1 MTRIFPLPA
10 SALSWALYAILMIT
24 MSESTVQAFNYDE
37 SKVPDFTL
45 PEALISESGQTITT
59 PDQWNEIRRPE
70 LIQLFENH
78 VYGRQPGSVPDAVYQ
93 QILFVPDALDGKATL
108 REIRITFPSVSETFA
123 MYLLLWT
130 PNHGNSPF
138 PGFVGLNFAG
148 NHSTHLDTRIRLSS
162 AWMRESNDGTVENH
176 RATEASR
183 GKAASRWPVEL
194 IISRGYALGTIYC
207 GDIDPDFHDGFHNG
221 VHGMFPEFM
230 HADGS
235 GKRPENAW
243 GTIAGWSWGLSR
255 ALDYFTADPSMNH
268 KKIAVIGHSRL
279 GKTALWA
286 GATDPRFALVVSNN
300 SGCGG
305 AALSRRAFGE
315 TVARINTAF
324 PHWFCDGFKKFNDNE
339 NAIPVDQHQLMALI
353 APRPLYV
360 ASAEE
365 DLWADPQGEFIS
377 LKLAAPVYQLLG
389 KTPIFPAERPAINQP
404 EMQDTGYHI
413 RSGKH
418 DINEYDW
425 TQYLNFA
432 DKHLK

>member
-255 ALDYFTADPSMNH
+255 ALDYFAADPSMNH
-268 KKIAVIGHSRL
+268 KKNCGDWPLETGKDRSL
-279 GKTALWA
+279 GRCH
-286 GATDPRFALVVSNN
+286 G
-300 SGCGG
+300 
-305 AALSRRAFGE
+305 
-315 TVARINTAF
+315 
-324 PHWFCDGFKKFNDNE
+324 
-339 NAIPVDQHQLMALI
+339 
-353 APRPLYV
+353 
-360 ASAEE
+360 
-365 DLWADPQGEFIS
+365 
-377 LKLAAPVYQLLG
+377 
-389 KTPIFPAERPAINQP
+389 P
-404 EMQDTGYHI
+404 EI
-413 RSGKH
+413 RSCCLQQFGMR
-418 DINEYDW
+418 W
-425 TQYLNFA
+425 SRTQPARLW
-432 DKHLK
+432 